1 MIENKKEV
9 KIVKKTKFNIYN
21 RQEAPKIYDVNA
33 SIYIWK
39 RSSLLKSKN
48 IINSN
53 TGLYVMPKSRSID
66 IDDIDDFELVK
77 YYMGKKKDEI
87 FIKL

>member
-1 MIENKKEV
+1 
-9 KIVKKTKFNIYN
+9 
-21 RQEAPKIYDVNA
+21 
-33 SIYIWK
+33 
-39 RSSLLKSKN
+39 
-48 IINSN
+48 
-53 TGLYVMPKSRSID
+53 MPKSRSID